1 MRELEVGRTVFDGL
15 VTTDPCF
22 VGAKALAKGRRLNR
36 KKDRIVS
43 LFVLLFFYYYLLNF
57 TIWRDSL
64 EILYGKIVVPCNTR
78 KSNEFDNDSFLV
90 LLRLRKY
97 KRSLPADDDDVE
109 SVV

>member
-1 MRELEVGRTVFDGL
+1 MFRWSK
-15 VTTDPCF
+15 
-22 VGAKALAKGRRLNR
+22 GACQGKETQQEKGSHR
-36 KKDRIVS
+36 VS
-43 LFVLLFFYYYLLNF
+43 LFILLFFYYYLLNF

-78 KSNEFDNDSFLV
+78 KSNEFDDDSFLV